1 MSDERMTVD
10 EGTSGIVSGVTGK
23 HIAAAKT
30 AEKNIG
36 LAEYQKASVDF
47 ISQQLKSHKKV
58 LLADEVGLGKTI
70 IAKGVVARLAQQY
83 WETKRQKGQEGEKP
97 FRVAYLCPNQNVANQ
112 NNPKFRNMF
121 PDKLLAPDEKKVND
135 LKTLL
140 PEIALGNLEDL
151 SEKDLKKKTGLT
163 PKQREYLLKPEGSVY
178 TRLCR
183 WLIGIYSGKTLR
195 EAMTDYE
202 RTIYLPDEGQKP
214 THIPSEKR
222 TGSMPAKKGDGT
234 KAWAKAHMTRVL
246 DIAKVPV
253 LKTFWKKYEGNE
265 GENPSSEKY
274 YAFNCLVVEY
284 LTNQIEQDYRLSM
297 QHLYTAESSQF
308 SLGNTVQFESL
319 TPETSFNIGKGK
331 GTYQERA
338 LIFATLAVWFS
349 KNPPMPDWLETV
361 VKDKFKSAEGPR
373 FWEAYR
379 SYLGRLESL
388 DGEVIDKMVQK
399 EQLEEITE
407 HVSKRTDSL
416 KDENIYEG
424 FIKKARKAFVENNV
438 KHFLNYDLVI
448 MDEFQNFSELIGCDG
463 KKKKSEAYQIANA
476 LLNKKDCKVLLLSA
490 TPFSIDN
497 CIPEGGEEEPDDTA
511 LSLDDRKP
519 SGNTFDH
526 FKQLVR
532 FMTDPDTDPKDWL
545 EKWNEHRDNP
555 VECRKLMHKI
565 GIFRTERNAASR
577 HSPVIEQDLAED
589 LVPDFAARL
598 HTNIFMKKDHT
609 YCSAY
614 GDSTPYPLVFGAGYQ
629 FSRKPEEGGYLPKAL
644 GEYYSQT
651 ALLAVQENIIN
662 DIAAARKG
670 NGNETRLKQL
680 KEEWDRV
687 KEKIGNP
694 VPLPDKDKRLFL
706 KKEDLD
712 GSHSVETGHA
722 RFEALKKDLLKA
734 QKGGFST
741 ASMLWIPPCD
751 PSHELRGAFAG
762 RKGFSKTLI
771 FSHYQMT
778 PLAFTYLLCNEAG
791 ARIKQT
797 EQEKQKISFHISFG
811 DKSEISGAGNDVTVT
826 VKFPGQGKQYPEYP
840 DTAKA
845 FSEYFTDLFSE
856 SVGIAA
862 VRSVHSDCE
871 YVKAVI
877 AYCEDGCFCDM
888 LAEYT
893 GLLAAELGGSDA
905 KMAHAVKKVKEFK
918 ISNPKLNLLEE
929 NWLTPQ
935 QIQAANQFAV
945 GLFSENE
952 NGSDLVRRMANIK
965 NAFNSPFWPFVFT
978 STSIGA
984 EGIDL
989 HWYARNIVHW
999 YAPARPL
1006 DIEQRE
1012 GRVLRYRCHALR
1024 LNESLGAVE
1033 EKCVEEKWIGSGMF
1047 GKQLNYFADKEGDGE
1062 EECYHVIRKTCF
1074 EPESGEKD
1082 WFERGKKIVA
1092 VYRSVLGTS
1101 SADELLKKGELAA
1114 GGTEAAVLD
1123 LSPWLAR

>member
-1 MSDERMTVD
+1 MSDERMTAA
-10 EGTSGIVSGVTGK
+10 EGTHGVVSGVIGK
-23 HIAAAKT
+23 HIAAAET

-47 ISQQLKSHKKV
+47 ISRQLNGHKKV

-70 IAKGVVARLAQQY
+70 IAKGVVARLARQY
-83 WETKRQKGQEGEKP
+83 WEDQKNQKQP

-121 PDKLLAPDEKKVND
+121 PDKLLAPDENKVKA
-135 LKTLL
+135 LETL
-140 PEIALGNLEDL
+140 L
-151 SEKDLKKKTGLT
+151 SEKALKEQTDLKSNHC
-163 PKQREYLLKPEGSVY
+163 EYLLKPEGTVY

-202 RTIYLPDEGQKP
+202 RTIYLPDEGQ
-214 THIPSEKR
+214 TRNGGNINSEMSEGK
-222 TGSMPAKKGDGT
+222 GDWPAKSQSQTIK
-234 KAWAKAHMTRVL
+234 WAKEHMTRVL

-253 LKTFWKKYEGNE
+253 LNTFWEKCGKKDASL
-265 GENPSSEKY
+265 PKKC

-297 QHLYTAESSQF
+297 QHLYTAESSQL

-338 LIFATLAVWFS
+338 LIFATLDVWFS
-349 KNPPMPDWLETV
+349 KNPPVPDWLETV
-361 VKDKFKSAEGPR
+361 KKEEFKSVEGPR

-388 DGEVIDKMVQK
+388 GKDVIDKMVQK
-399 EQLEEITE
+399 EQLEDITKD
-407 HVSKRTDSL
+407 VSKRPDSL
-416 KDENIYEG
+416 KDEDIYKD
-424 FIKKARKAFVENNV
+424 FIKKARKAFIQNNV
-438 KHFLNYDLVI
+438 EHFLNYDLVI
-448 MDEFQNFSELIGCDG
+448 MDEFQNFPELIGCDR
-463 KKKKSEAYQIANA
+463 KKEESEAYQIANA
-476 LLNKKDCKVLLLSA
+476 LLNKENCKVLLLSA

-511 LSLDDRKP
+511 FSLDDRKP

-526 FKQLVR
+526 FKQLIR
-532 FMTDPDTDPKDWL
+532 FMTDSGSDAEVWFKDWNENRKDPK
-545 EKWNEHRDNP
+545 K
-555 VECRKLMHKI
+555 CRKLMHEI
-565 GIFRTERNAASR
+565 GIFRTERNAATR
-577 HSPVIEQDLAED
+577 HSPVIEQDLAEN

-598 HTNIFMKKDHT
+598 QTKIFMKEDHT
-609 YCSAY
+609 YRSAY

-629 FSRKPEEGGYLPKAL
+629 FSRKPEEGGYLPKVL
-644 GEYYSQT
+644 GEYYSEA
-651 ALLAVQENIIN
+651 ALETVQNTIEKDREDIKN
-662 DIAAARKG
+662 DITAAGKG
-670 NGNETRLKQL
+670 ND
-680 KEEWDRV
+680 EEGDRV
-687 KEKIGNP
+687 EKKKGNP
-694 VPLPDKDKRLFL
+694 VPLPDKDKKLFL

-712 GSHSVETGHA
+712 GSHVVKTGHA
-722 RFEALKKDLLKA
+722 RFEALKEDLLKVS
-734 QKGGFST
+734 KKDLST
-741 ASMLWIPPCD
+741 ASMLWIPPCN
-751 PSHELRGAFAG
+751 PSHEFGGAFAG

-797 EQEKQKISFHISFG
+797 EQEEQKISFNIRFG
-811 DKSEISGAGNDVTVT
+811 DKSEIPEAKNAVTVT
-826 VKFPGQGKQYPEYP
+826 VRSPEEGKQYPN
-840 DTAKA
+840 TAEA
-845 FSEYFTDLFSE
+845 FSVYFTDLFS
-856 SVGIAA
+856 SPVGIAA
-862 VRSVHSDCE
+862 VRSVHSDCG
-871 YVKAVI
+871 YVDAVK

-905 KMAHAVKKVKEFK
+905 KMAHAVKKVREFK

-929 NWLTPQ
+929 SWLTPQ
-935 QIQAANQFAV
+935 QFPAANRFAV

-952 NGSDLVRRMANIK
+952 NGSDLVRRMGNIK

-999 YAPARPL
+999 NAPARPL

-1024 LNESLGAVE
+1024 LNDSLGAVE
-1033 EKCVEEKWIGSGMF
+1033 KDCVEESWIGSGMF
-1047 GKQLNYFADKEGDGE
+1047 GKQLNYFADKEGDGKGK
-1062 EECYHVIRKTCF
+1062 CYHVIRKTCF

-1101 SADELLKKGELAA
+1101 SADELLQGELAA
-1114 GGTEAAVLD
+1114 GGTETAVLD
-1123 LSPWLAR
+1123 LSPWSAQKENEANALEMCAETGKD